1 MGPIED
7 ALYVQGGDAI
17 PILRG
22 KKSTLL
28 YVMATRVREDRA
40 TVAPKVSAEKTP
52 NNDAFDAGTAVRGI
66 ALCEPVV
73 GRGWV
78 VYLEGSS
85 RRVVTSTVQRVLML
99 PNQRACYIQTRNSV
113 YRLTLLER

>member
-1 MGPIED
+1 MNTPD
-7 ALYVQGGDAI
+7 VQGGDAN
-17 PILRG
+17 PILRE

-28 YVMATRVREDRA
+28 YVMATRIREDRA
-40 TVAPKVSAEKTP
+40 TVTRTCSAEKLAKC
-52 NNDAFDAGTAVRGI
+52 DAFGAGQSVRGI
-66 ALCEPVV
+66 ALCEPTV

-85 RRVVTSTVQRVLML
+85 RRVVTSIVQRVLML
-99 PNQRACYIQTRNSV
+99 PDKRACYIQTRNSI